1 MVLVAFQCV
10 LLMTTALSCCS
21 AAGAG
26 TDRLEVCGNLGVG
39 GGTTPSLG
47 LVRAIQ
53 RAVPNIPIMVSP
65 SSDTSEFR
73 TTPFCPFLILK
84 IRLWY
89 GLALE
94 TSCILKKSW
103 T

>member
-47 LVRAIQ
+47 TVRAIQ

-65 SSDTSEFR
+65 SSATSEQHR
-73 TTPFCPFLILK
+73 FCPFLILK

-94 TSCILKKSW
+94 TSCIPKKSW